1 MNQVV
6 VISGLAQG
14 MGREVA
20 KILAGKGMSIA
31 GFDMDKDGLESLKKE
46 LGGKGVQHYLVP
58 LDITDRPGIFR
69 FRDEVLKEFGHVDTV
84 LSNVGVGFFGPF
96 EEVDLEKAVRNFE
109 INVFGAA
116 ALLQAF
122 IPSMRK
128 NRAGKLVVMA
138 SMVGRMPFP
147 FESIY
152 SAAKYAVEGLVCSLR
167 YEVEPFGIK
176 VALVEPSQVSSQ
188 FAAKSHTRPPKDSP
202 YYERV
207 VKFSTKNS
215 EILKSAPTPFQA
227 AQRIA
232 EVVESPNPKLHNQIT
247 RKDTINLAIM
257 SSLPQKIVDF
267 LFLKHMGIQE

>member
-1 MNQVV
+1 MNRVI

-31 GFDMDKDGLESLKKE
+31 GFDMDAAGLDSLRKE
-46 LGGKGVQHYLVP
+46 LKSLGGEHYLTK
-58 LDITDRPGIFR
+58 LDITDRPGIFQ
-69 FRDEVLKEFGHVDTV
+69 FRDAVLKQYGNVETV

-96 EEVDLEKAVRNFE
+96 EEVDLEKAVKNFE
-109 INVFGAA
+109 INVFGCA

-122 IPSMRK
+122 IPSLRQ
-128 NRAGKLVVMA
+128 NGGGKLVVMA
-138 SMVGRMPFP
+138 SMIGRMPFP

-152 SAAKYAVEGLVCSLR
+152 SAAKYAVEGLVCSIR

-176 VALVEPSQVSSQ
+176 VALIEPSQVSSQ

-207 VKFSTKNS
+207 VKFSAKNS
-215 EILKSAPTPFQA
+215 EILKGSPTPMRA
-227 AQRIA
+227 AQRIV
-232 EVVESPNPKLHNQIT
+232 EVIESENPPLHTQFSF
-247 RKDTINLAIM
+247 KDTFNLAIT
-257 SSLPQKIVDF
+257 SLLPQGIIDPM
-267 LFLKHMGIQE
+267 FLKHMGIER